1 PLETLSCL
9 SGANKFRWEIASFYM
24 PRQKVSPRRRA
35 MNESEELIGEV
46 TVVDVYD
53 IASEIGKE
61 CEKIIDQYGAAAVT
75 SLMPKVINALENLE
89 YLATKNERE
98 NTLLSELKSKISQ
111 LENDKLEKAEY
122 RRKFEKELEAIEE
135 QWRSET
141 KELVTVV
148 SRLQEENRKLSRQ
161 DVKPVQEAQ
170 NDISGG
176 DGIML
181 QRLQA
186 SFEKQRDELR
196 LKDKLVQEKCNDIE
210 MLKLQVERLTGTSRE
225 LRRKHK
231 SLQLQIRN
239 LCDERADFIVL
250 LQDQQRDITFLRQRL
265 GLAQKE
271 NEDLAKSSAVL
282 PSDVVVY
289 KVDDPNR
296 PRFTTAELKNILHE
310 RNELKAKVSDLE
322 DELENYR
329 PKDQIESNRN
339 LKQGINSNKIVDDNP
354 ESLKN
359 ELESVNR
366 EYPFDEDA
374 PVQGPLPYEP
384 DDAPWKKS
392 SESGMRKF
400 FRRFFSESGTGGGFP
415 RRSLSTLSKM
425 ALSATNDPIPV

>member
-1 PLETLSCL
+1 
-9 SGANKFRWEIASFYM
+9 M

-35 MNESEELIGEV
+35 MDESEELIGEV

-61 CEKIIDQYGAAAVT
+61 CEKIIDQYGADAVT

-141 KELVTVV
+141 KELVSVV

-161 DVKPVQEAQ
+161 DLRPVQEAQ
-170 NDISGG
+170 NDISG

-186 SFEKQRDELR
+186 SLEKQRDELR
-196 LKDKLVQEKCNDIE
+196 LKDKLLQEKCNDIE

-231 SLQLQIRN
+231 SLQLQVRN
-239 LCDERADFIVL
+239 LCDERADFLVQ
-250 LQDQQRDITFLRQRL
+250 LQDQQRDITVLRQRL

-271 NEDLAKSSAVL
+271 NEDLAKSSVVL

-329 PKDQIESNRN
+329 PKDQVESKRKSNGGFN
-339 LKQGINSNKIVDDNP
+339 NSKIIDGNP

-359 ELESVNR
+359 ELETVCR
-366 EYPFDEDA
+366 DFPIDEDA

-392 SESGMRKF
+392 SESGMRK
-400 FRRFFSESGTGGGFP
+400 
-415 RRSLSTLSKM
+415 L
-425 ALSATNDPIPV
+425 

>member
-1 PLETLSCL
+1 
-9 SGANKFRWEIASFYM
+9 M
-24 PRQKVSPRRRA
+24 PRQKISPRRRV
-35 MNESEELIGEV
+35 MNETEELIGEV

-141 KELVTVV
+141 KELVSVV

-161 DVKPVQEAQ
+161 DVKPIQEAQ
-170 NDISGG
+170 NDISNS

-196 LKDKLVQEKCNDIE
+196 LKDKLLQEKCNDIE
-210 MLKLQVERLTGTSRE
+210 MLKLQVERLTGTSRD

-250 LQDQQRDITFLRQRL
+250 LQDQQRDITYLRQRL

-329 PKDQIESNRN
+329 PKDQIESRV
-339 LKQGINSNKIVDDNP
+339 KQNIDNDKFLDSNP

-359 ELESVNR
+359 ELETVSR
-366 EYPFDEDA
+366 EHPLDEDA